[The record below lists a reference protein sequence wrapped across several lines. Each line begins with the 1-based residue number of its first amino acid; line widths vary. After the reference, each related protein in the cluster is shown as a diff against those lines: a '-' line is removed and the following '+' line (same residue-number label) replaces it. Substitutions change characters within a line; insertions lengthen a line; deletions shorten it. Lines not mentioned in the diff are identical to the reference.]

1 MSKLLLIALIINA
14 LLANAQLVEVP
25 IAPRSN
31 AFTKSKSSSARIQSL
46 DPMSLPF
53 WDDFSFTQEKDF
65 PNDTLWVSRQTV
77 WVNQGRGI
85 NPPSIFTA
93 TFDGID
99 STGKPYDLNDVLAK
113 GFADKL
119 VSRPIALDVL
129 PASQQDSLF
138 ISFFYQVTGK
148 GEAPDLDD
156 NFSLW
161 FKDANGTW
169 EKMYEIKNSIA
180 LDPTIFYY
188 AIVKVDKKFH
198 HGNFQFKFQ
207 NFARL
212 SGPYDTWNLDYV
224 YLNDQ
229 RWAGNS
235 SFPDRTQVQPITS
248 IFERYRAIPMKH
260 YRDTANFIT
269 IPPTAYFTN
278 LYDGQPNQPS
288 DYSTYATVISKKAGV
303 ETRTDFNIEL
313 NTVMDDV
320 PLNSVLE
327 TTFASS
333 VPVSSID
340 LDADSVYINFKVGFD
355 SGDTN
360 PVAET
365 PRFILVDFL
374 KNDTT
379 HAEFLLHKH
388 YAYDDGTAEYGAGL
402 NRPGSLLA
410 YGFPMF
416 TKEPDTLVAADIYFP
431 EFGDNSSQTVIL
443 KVWSSTNN
451 GVPLSELYRQTLTV
465 QRTAYNTFTRYNF
478 SEPIG
483 VRNKFFIG
491 WEQTET
497 VVVPVGL
504 DKSTDSGADIYSNI
518 SGTWEQNITVQ
529 GSLMIHPI
537 FGKGV
542 ASVINGAED
551 IAQNI
556 YPNPT
561 QNEFYIPSKAESI
574 SICNVLG
581 INLLFEA
588 EQKENRTKVRLN
600 DQANQ
605 LLIVRWLANGKFY
618 SARVIIRN

>member
-1 MSKLLLIALIINA
+1 VLIFNA

-25 IAPRSN
+25 IAPRISVS
-31 AFTKSKSSSARIQSL
+31 TKAKSASARIQSL
-46 DPMSLPF
+46 DPKPLPF

-65 PNDTLWVSRQTV
+65 PNDTLWEYGEKV

-119 VSRPIALDVL
+119 VSRPIALDIL
-129 PASQQDSLF
+129 HASQKDSVF

-161 FKDANGTW
+161 FKDENGTW
-169 EKMYEIKNSIA
+169 EKVYEIKNSIA
-180 LDPTIFYY
+180 LDPTVFYY
-188 AIVKVDKKFH
+188 AIVKLDEKFH
-198 HGNFQFKFQ
+198 HGKFQFKFQ

-235 SFPDRTQVQPITS
+235 FFPDRTQVQPITS

-260 YRDTANFIT
+260 YRDTADFIT

-303 ETRTDFNIEL
+303 ETRSDFNIEL
-313 NTVMDDV
+313 NTSMDDV

-333 VPVSSID
+333 VPVSAID
-340 LDADSVYINFKVGFD
+340 LDADSVYIDFKVGFD

-360 PVAET
+360 RVAET
-365 PRFILVDFL
+365 PRFKLVDFL

-416 TKEPDTLVAADIYFP
+416 SKAPDTLVAADIYFP
-431 EFGDNSSQTVIL
+431 EFGDNSNQTVIL
-443 KVWSSTNN
+443 KVWSSTND
-451 GVPLSELYRQTLTV
+451 GIPLSELYRQTITV

-478 SEPIG
+478 TEPIG

-491 WEQTET
+491 WEQTAS
-497 VVVPVGL
+497 VVIPVGL
-504 DKSTDSGADIYSNI
+504 DKNTDSGGDIYSNI
-518 SGTWEQNITVQ
+518 SGTWEQNITVH
-529 GSLMIHPI
+529 GSLMIHPV

-542 ASVINGAED
+542 ASVINGADEVT
-551 IAQNI
+551 QTI
-556 YPNPT
+556 YPNPAHS
-561 QNEFYIPSKAESI
+561 EFYIAGKAENI
-574 SICNVLG
+574 SICTVLG
-581 INLLFEA
+581 AHILFDS
-588 EQKENRTKVRLN
+588 EQEENRTKIMLG
-600 DQANQ
+600 DPATQ
-605 LLIVRWLANGKFY
+605 LLVVRWRANGKFY
-618 SARVIIRN
+618 SARVSIRN